1 MRIVSILF
9 QPAEVLRKVAP
20 KALVKRLVT
29 QRLTLNRAVATM
41 LGRSGVLSKKTLEKI
56 AANVI
61 AQYKDSLSVR
71 METGMS
77 HAEALEET
85 LAGKAL
91 MVQRVQGAIVQEIA
105 KDVKAK
111 YRGERYKWLPS
122 TAEEPD
128 PLHQLNYGKT
138 FRVGKGEM
146 PGDRFGCK
154 CGMHILTDDDEL
166 EL

>member
-1 MRIVSILF
+1 MSIVF
-9 QPAEVLRKVAP
+9 QPIDVLRKVAP

-29 QRLTLNRAVATM
+29 DRLTLNQTVATM
-41 LGRSGVLSKKTLEKI
+41 LRRSGVLSKKTLEKI

-61 AQYKDSLSVR
+61 AQYKDSLAVR
-71 METGMS
+71 LDSGMTR
-77 HAEALEET
+77 AEALEET

-91 MVQRVQGAIVQEIA
+91 MVQQVQGAIVQEIA
-105 KDVKAK
+105 KDLKAK
-111 YRGERYKWLPS
+111 YRGERYEWLPS

-128 PLHQLNYGKT
+128 PLHQLNYGKK
-138 FRVGKGEM
+138 FRIGKGEM

-154 CGMHILTDDDEL
+154 CGMHILTDDDKL